1 MKWQAIA
8 QAAAA
13 AAVGAVVS
21 VAAPELA
28 PVRAVLCPPVV
39 QLAAPPLL
47 GLGLF
52 DWSSSKPLPSPPPS

>member
-8 QAAAA
+8 QAAVAA
-13 AAVGAVVS
+13 AIGAAVS

-28 PVRAVLCPPVV
+28 PVRAVLCPPVA
-39 QLAAPPLL
+39 QLDAPPLA

-52 DWSSSKPLPSPPPS
+52 DWSSSKPLHNQPPS